1 MVAAKQKL
9 LLFGA
14 NGSIGS
20 ALKEKFAQ
28 KSWQIVSVTRGQAAN
43 GDQFSWN
50 PLVDTTNE
58 MLDQLRTYG
67 QFDAVC
73 WAQGQNC
80 NDSIYAFNVEQH
92 REVFEAN
99 VVYILQSLSV
109 LLKEHLLKTPAR
121 LCVISSIWQDISRQN
136 KLSYGVSKAA
146 LKGLV
151 LSLAND
157 LGADGHLINAVL
169 PGALDTPMTRQN
181 LSAEQLAKITSSTQF
196 GRLPNLEDVVSTVHF
211 LCSPENSGVTGQF
224 VKIDLGFSDVRIV

>member
-1 MVAAKQKL
+1 MAIAKQKL

-20 ALKEKFAQ
+20 ALQEKFAQ
-28 KSWQIVSVTRGQAAN
+28 KSWQIVSVTRGDTINDNQV
-43 GDQFSWN
+43 SWN
-50 PLVDTTNE
+50 PVLDTSNKT
-58 MLDQLRTYG
+58 LDQLRTYG

-73 WAQGQNC
+73 WAQGKNC

-109 LLKEHLLKTPAR
+109 LLNENLLKTPAR
-121 LCVISSIWQDISRQN
+121 LCVISSIWQNISRQN

-157 LGADGHLINAVL
+157 LGVDGHLINAVL
-169 PGALDTPMTRQN
+169 PGALDTPMTHQN

-196 GRLPNLEDVVSTVHF
+196 GRLPNLEDVANTVHF
-211 LCSPENSGVTGQF
+211 LCSAENSGVTGQF
-224 VKIDLGFSDVRIV
+224 IKIDLGFSDVRIV